1 GQAGL
6 FGVGPLSEPGVLW
19 PRSEAPASPRSNRVA
34 SLQKGLSAATWQ
46 VCRSVIL
53 SASAIHAPD
62 PPRPVFLPGHRRTNP
77 QHGCSNGFG
86 VRYLL
91 YRHMENRFG
100 GGRGPGGTIYRINRT
115 QPRCERW

>member
-1 GQAGL
+1 MDKRDCLASGRYQSPVSCGL
-6 FGVGPLSEPGVLW
+6 GPKHL
-19 PRSEAPASPRSNRVA
+19 PRLTATELHHFKRD
-34 SLQKGLSAATWQ
+34 LSAATWQ

-77 QHGCSNGFG
+77 WLGCSNGFG

-100 GGRGPGGTIYRINRT
+100 GGRTLV
-115 QPRCERW
+115 ERSSA